1 MKNFFGLVPGSIYG
15 WPKNQLHQVGI
26 GRSIAELQRVFPRSF
41 AIVDGIVGMEGN
53 GPIQGAPKQ
62 SGVLV
67 MGSDLVAVDSTCCRI
82 MGIAPEGLEY
92 IRLTAARGH
101 VQADRID
108 QRAESI
114 AAVRTNF
121 ALIESLKALRLPY

>member
-1 MKNFFGLVPGSIYG
+1 
-15 WPKNQLHQVGI
+15 
-26 GRSIAELQRVFPRSF
+26 
-41 AIVDGIVGMEGN
+41 
-53 GPIQGAPKQ
+53 
-62 SGVLV
+62 
-67 MGSDLVAVDSTCCRI
+67 
-82 MGIAPEGLEY
+82 MGIDPERLEY

-121 ALIESLKALRLPY
+121 ALIENLRALRLPY

>member
-1 MKNFFGLVPGSIYG
+1 MGVEWWIGE
-15 WPKNQLHQVGI
+15 LH
-26 GRSIAELQRVFPRSF
+26 RVFPRSF

-67 MGSDLVAVDSTCCRI
+67 MGADLVAVDSTCCRI
-82 MGIAPEGLEY
+82 MGIDPERLEY

-101 VQADRID
+101 VQADPVH
-108 QRAESI
+108 QRAQSI
-114 AAVRTNF
+114 AAVPTTF
-121 ALIESLKALRLPY
+121 DLIDNL